1 MNADAI
7 RKLQRAEQDEEYLCF
22 KGRTP
27 NYKSGRK
34 KNDKG
39 RGRRLREKRQGKGQE
54 GEGGGN
60 RAGEEEERERDWMR
74 VNEG

>member
-54 GEGGGN
+54 GEGVETEQEKK
-60 RAGEEEERERDWMR
+60 RRERERLD
-74 VNEG
+74 ESK